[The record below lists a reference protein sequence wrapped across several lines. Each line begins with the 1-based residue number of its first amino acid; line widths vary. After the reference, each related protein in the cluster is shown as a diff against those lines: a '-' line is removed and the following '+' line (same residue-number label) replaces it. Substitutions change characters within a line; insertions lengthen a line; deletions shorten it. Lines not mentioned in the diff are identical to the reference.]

1 MPYLRTLS
9 VDRISGMEIESILD
23 SRFVVFPL
31 TIGFNFIV
39 WSIYILYRKRQEKR
53 NKKISDDPNKVIQS
67 KGFRKYL
74 QKILKYSQYIF
85 LLRRHWKKIL
95 IASLA
100 LGGGVAFLDKLHI
113 MHLIKQSKLKAR
125 GGDIDIDIRLDQLDP
140 EGVSIVISR
149 LDPNE
154 FIYDLDDTIL
164 LKVNQLYHKCL
175 GIPEGLSYLD
185 DDYMIKKI
193 FEKLDIVKTGGVIY
207 VTATV
212 VC

>member
-74 QKILKYSQYIF
+74 RKILKYSQYIF

-140 EGVSIVISR
+140 
-149 LDPNE
+149 NE